1 MRHPIK
7 SLVLVIVLFTIA
19 NNASAGGFAVYYSNS
34 GSSSY
39 YGGPPS
45 AAEMAVD
52 AVIARPLGIVA
63 TVAGSAIY
71 TVSLP
76 FSLLGGNESDA
87 RRNLVY
93 SPAGYTFKRPLGQ
106 F

>member
-1 MRHPIK
+1 MKVRKTLYI
-7 SLVLVIVLFTIA
+7 SLLTLLLYVAMST
-19 NNASAGGFAVYYSNS
+19 NTYAGGRGYYSGGYHDTTPS
-34 GSSSY
+34 G
-39 YGGPPS
+39 G
-45 AAEMAVD
+45 EMVVD

-63 TVAGSAIY
+63 TVVGTAVY

-76 FSLLGGNESDA
+76 FSLAGGNESDA

-93 SPAGYTFKRPLGQ
+93 SPAVYTFNRPLGK